1 MGMKRR
7 PRRESIDEVLL
18 ASLQHEYSVISPE
31 AIDAKIGRSLRYY
44 GYDVERGMQR
54 IPRLRALKNRL
65 LADLSRPL
73 TSNYYVRPPKKRG
86 FAAMED
92 FDYMRMIDDLAR
104 DFPSV
109 DRGLL
114 GGFVSQANYLY
125 YLR

>member
-1 MGMKRR
+1 MKRR

-18 ASLQHEYSVISPE
+18 ASLRHEYSVTSPQ

-65 LADLSRPL
+65 LTELSRPL
-73 TSNYYVRPPKKRG
+73 RSSYYVRAPNKRG

-92 FDYMRMIDDLAR
+92 IDYIRLIDDLAR
-104 DFPSV
+104 EYPSV

-114 GGFVSQANYLY
+114 GGFVSQAIYLY